1 MLPITYYLIANPL
14 IAIGLAILVV
24 LCIAN
29 VLRRRVRTALGLW
42 LVILAT
48 LVYVYMQAAIE
59 QRERPDT
66 VDIEDLPD
74 V

>member
-14 IAIGLAILVV
+14 IACGLAILVV

-29 VLRRRVRTALGLW
+29 VLRRRVRIAIGLW
-42 LVILAT
+42 LVILVT

-59 QRERPDT
+59 QRELPDT
-66 VDIEDLPD
+66 VDFGDLPD

>member
-14 IAIGLAILVV
+14 IAVGLAILVV

-29 VLRRRVRTALGLW
+29 VLRRRVRIAIGLW
-42 LVILAT
+42 MVILAT
-48 LVYVYMQAAIE
+48 LIYVYIQAGIE
-59 QRERPDT
+59 QREVPDT
-66 VDIEDLPD
+66 DDFGDLPD